1 MATVVEPTVF
11 VVDDDEAVLDSLEA
25 LLEASGFRVRTFAS
39 GADFLQQ
46 GSSAREGCLLLDLR
60 MPDMD
65 GLTVQKKLKSHEID
79 VPVIIISGRGDV
91 PMAVEAMRA
100 GAVDFVEKPFEQDVI
115 LSSIDRAL
123 ALHRQNR
130 GADEGHT
137 EQPDALAR
145 LTAREREV
153 LEQLVIGQSN
163 KAIAIELGI
172 SPRTVE
178 IHRAR
183 VMEKMG
189 ARSIAHLVRLALACG
204 VNP

>member
-39 GADFLQQ
+39 GADFLQME
-46 GSSAREGCLLLDLR
+46 SSAREGCLLLDLR

-91 PMAVEAMRA
+91 AMAVEAMRA

-130 GADEGHT
+130 GADEGPI

-163 KAIAIELGI
+163 KAIAMELGI